1 MFAIHSECCSGSIL
15 ILSIYPPPAPKALN
29 SLLFSELKV
38 FYLVIEL
45 RTGICDANKEVKPAS
60 TAYEHQYRDVIVS
73 FIWMGCPCS
82 GLLMDVEYFG
92 VWSGVFSVP
101 LSVSVRVSVSCSV

>member
-15 ILSIYPPPAPKALN
+15 ILSIFPPKALK

-45 RTGICDANKEVKPAS
+45 RTGICDTNKEVMPAS
-60 TAYEHQYRDVIVS
+60 TTYGRQYRDVIVS
-73 FIWMGCPCS
+73 FIWTSCQCS
-82 GLLMDVEYFG
+82 GLFMDVEYFG

-101 LSVSVRVSVSCSV
+101 LSMSVRVSVSCSV